1 MKIAE
6 YALNEVSTWVDIT
19 EPTMQELEEFNELH
33 NLNLHFLR
41 DCLEPDHLPK
51 YEEDEGMAF
60 FILRALLKEEAPAT
74 IQAMS
79 SKIAVFFN
87 EKRLITVHRLPHD
100 FIDALRD
107 KYVSQGR
114 VGSTAELAVRIV
126 RGVLNTYRDFNHS
139 LSNPMAHV
147 EDLVFVGG
155 KPEPSVFGTDW
166 ASVNK
171 NSQVIEII
179 YHLRK
184 RVGVAERLCEL
195 TDDVLLQLH
204 ENEIVRGGQEHR
216 DVMDYR
222 LKLQNQLNES
232 GENLQQLLQV
242 YLSLSSQRTN
252 DVMRVLTVF
261 SVLFMPLT
269 FIVGVYGMNF
279 ENMPEL
285 SWSHGYLAVWIAM
298 IVVVVLLFVW
308 FRRRNWL

>member
-6 YALNEVSTWVDIT
+6 LALNDGSTWVDIL
-19 EPTMQELEEFNELH
+19 EPSMQELQEFNDLH
-33 NLNLHFLR
+33 NLNLHFIR

-51 YEEDEGMAF
+51 YEEDEGMVF
-60 FILRALLKEEAPAT
+60 FILRALLNEESQAT

-79 SKIAVFFN
+79 TKFAVFFN
-87 EKRLITVHRLPHD
+87 EKRIITVHRLPHE
-100 FIDALRD
+100 FLGALRD
-107 KYVSQGR
+107 KYVIPGR
-114 VGSTAELAVRIV
+114 VGTTAELAIRII
-126 RGVLNTYRDFNHS
+126 RGVLNSYRDFNHGLAS
-139 LSNPMAHV
+139 PMAHV

-166 ASVNK
+166 ATANK

-184 RVGVAERLCEL
+184 QVGVAERLCEL
-195 TDDVLLQLH
+195 TDDILLQLH
-204 ENEIVRGGQEHR
+204 ENECIRGSQEHR

-232 GENLQQLLQV
+232 GENLQHLLQV

-269 FIVGVYGMNF
+269 FVVGVYGMNF
-279 ENMPEL
+279 DNMPEL
-285 SWSHGYLAVWIAM
+285 RWTHGYLAVWIAM
-298 IVVVVLLFVW
+298 VGIVVFLFFW
-308 FRRRNWL
+308 FKRRNWL